1 MTEFLDQKRPTFP
14 VYITIGL
21 TIIFFA
27 ITEIIFRNLFPLF
40 LNIPLTLMCLIYW
53 NMALPKSVG
62 LTWAILCGFILDL
75 SQNLILGSNV
85 MIFLVSSYLIQRYFH
100 RLRALYRVQQS
111 LIVAGMVFTY
121 QMIFIFS
128 FLNFSNEILIELLL
142 FTIISAL
149 IWPVIFG
156 LLRFLRIKFTYIN

>member
-85 MIFLVSSYLIQRYFH
+85 MILIQRYFH

-156 LLRFLRIKFTYIN
+156 LLRFIRIKFTYIN

>member
-27 ITEIIFRNLFPLF
+27 VTEIIFRNLFPLF

-75 SQNLILGSNV
+75 SQNLVLGSNV

-128 FLNFSNEILIELLL
+128 FLNFSNEIIVELLL

-156 LLRFLRIKFTYIN
+156 LLRFIRIKFTYIN

>member
-1 MTEFLDQKRPTFP
+1 MTEFLDQKRPSFP

-27 ITEIIFRNLFPLF
+27 LTEIILRNLFPLF

-75 SQNLILGSNV
+75 SQNLVLGTNV

-121 QMIFIFS
+121 QFIFIIS
-128 FLNFSNEILIELLL
+128 FLNFSKEILLELIL

-156 LLRFLRIKFTYIN
+156 LLRFIRIKFTYIN